1 MLVTRTSIFSGKITT
16 MDLPVTQEQLD
27 RWQLRRELIQNV
39 FPELS
44 AAERE
49 FLMSGVTTAEWDAMF
64 PPDDDE
70 ELERDEP

>member
-1 MLVTRTSIFSGKITT
+1 MLVTRTSIFSGKTT
-16 MDLPVTQEQLD
+16 TRDLPITQEQLD

-49 FLMSGVTTAEWDAMF
+49 FLMSGVTAAEWDAMF

-70 ELERDEP
+70 ELERDDP